1 MKSLS
6 NVFLTL
12 LFAGL
17 TTSLT
22 IKAQIVEEP
31 IDTLPG
37 VIEKLQS
44 DVELLGRIKV
54 SGLVQ
59 AQWQKADTI
68 GSPASASGGD
78 FKESNNRYSCAGPV

>member
-6 NVFLTL
+6 NVYLTL
-12 LFAGL
+12 LFVAL
-17 TTSLT
+17 ITALNT
-22 IKAQIVEEP
+22 KAQIIEEP

-68 GSPASASGGD
+68 EIGRASCR
-78 FKESNNRYSCAGPV
+78 ERV